1 MAVIAAGSS
10 RPALKIAIGY
20 GKTPPGRVSAIKT
33 YPVLQAAG
41 WLGAKI
47 R

>member
-1 MAVIAAGSS
+1 MIAAGSS
-10 RPALKIAIGY
+10 RPALKIALRY
-20 GKTPPGRVSAIKT
+20 GKTPPGGVSAIKT

-47 R
+47 G